1 MIEDT
6 YVAFRRAINQM
17 VLNTTCECNACANIN
32 ALDLKFLVHHGM
44 FSIQKLDAHEE
55 LVGHDV
61 NTVFRMAK
69 NEVTARTGIAAYT
82 LYSEEAISQL
92 GLDGFEDALVPHV
105 EEYDDIGR
113 LAGWVQ
119 DMHPVWKAKSES
131 LRVTIADDDVIF
143 RTEVE
148 YPLPPEI
155 IWDYL
160 TRPEFRATYMAAESQ
175 KVHKRQDGRVG
186 SGTVFECFHGKGKPT
201 MQTVIEWHP
210 FDLMVTQDSTPVP
223 GAVMLAQIDL
233 SPAADGGTRIIQTM
247 SKARG
252 RLVPRLICNFGA
264 RLVVSREV
272 AKGMARLRGQI
283 EQDLEDGTIVVPEP
297 TDVMGATIAE
307 AAAKALSSIP

>member
-6 YVAFRRAINQM
+6 YVAFRR
-17 VLNTTCECNACANIN
+17 
-32 ALDLKFLVHHGM
+32 
-44 FSIQKLDAHEE
+44 
-55 LVGHDV
+55 
-61 NTVFRMAK
+61 
-69 NEVTARTGIAAYT
+69 
-82 LYSEEAISQL
+82 
-92 GLDGFEDALVPHV
+92 
-105 EEYDDIGR
+105 
-113 LAGWVQ
+113 
-119 DMHPVWKAKSES
+119 
-131 LRVTIADDDVIF
+131 
-143 RTEVE
+143 
-148 YPLPPEI
+148 
-155 IWDYL
+155 

-201 MQTVIEWHP
+201 MQTVLEWHP

-307 AAAKALSSIP
+307 AAAKALSSLP